1 MLTELEY
8 PIATTR
14 SEQRGFQE
22 TKADSRRG
30 RRQKT
35 VSKDSYSS
43 SLARIALQHKA
54 ELTWKRRN
62 GVLSLDST
70 FPRRSS
76 FSWQAMA
83 ANDPRGKGLPQHQM
97 LCTGAVGGG
106 RFFNEVCY
114 PYSLSR
120 CSILAKRDI
129 DLQRPATEDQQ
140 FDPPQTCCLCTSNR
154 THCPVKRVNTD
165 LTKRRNC
172 SEIALEQEQQG

>member
-43 SLARIALQHKA
+43 SPARIALQHKA

-97 LCTGAVGGG
+97 LCTGALGGEG
-106 RFFNEVCY
+106 SSMRCVIRTRFRVVQSWPNGTSTCNA
-114 PYSLSR
+114 PQQKINS
-120 CSILAKRDI
+120 SILHRLA
-129 DLQRPATEDQQ
+129 AYV
-140 FDPPQTCCLCTSNR
+140 PQTER
-154 THCPVKRVNTD
+154 TV
-165 LTKRRNC
+165 L
-172 SEIALEQEQQG
+172 